1 MHISKDELRR
11 ILLRKRNVL
20 TQQEI
25 ESHSL
30 HITEAILSLEYV
42 AMATIVHCYM
52 SFSSEVMTSHLVHS
66 LLSMEKKVYVPVV
79 DGAVLRH
86 ALIDSTTAW
95 EHDRYGIPTPIAETI
110 STDELIFD
118 KNDCIIIPMVG
129 FDSNRTRLG
138 YGKGYYDRF
147 LAGKHGVN
155 IGLAFSCQQY
165 DAIPADTHDV
175 PMHVIMTETHIFH
188 E

>member
-1 MHISKDELRR
+1 MHTSKDELRR
-11 ILLRKRNVL
+11 VLLRKRNIL

-30 HITEAILSLEYV
+30 HITEEVLSLEYV

-52 SFSSEVMTSHLVHS
+52 SFSSEVMTSHLLQS
-66 LLSMEKKVYVPVV
+66 LLSMGKKVYVPVV

-86 ALIDSTTAW
+86 ALVESTTQW
-95 EHDRYGIPTPIAETI
+95 KNDKFGIPTPCADTI
-110 STDELIFD
+110 STEELLF
-118 KNDCIIIPMVG
+118 NERDCIIIPMVG
-129 FDSNRTRLG
+129 FDANRTRLG

-147 LAGKHGVN
+147 LAGKCGVN
-155 IGLAFSCQQY
+155 IGLAFSCQQC
-165 DAIPADTHDV
+165 DAIPADMHDI
-175 PMHVIMTETHIFH
+175 PMHVIVTETHMFH